1 MINEDFNKAE
11 IKKATRKQ
19 YFSKKDIMVKG
30 KRVSFETSIKNY
42 NLSEL
47 IYGEKNKRIKDSYA
61 EIWENFRRYN

>member
-1 MINEDFNKAE
+1 MTNKNFNKTE
-11 IKKATRKQ
+11 FKREMKNQ
-19 YFSKKDIMVKG
+19 YSKKDMMVRG

-47 IYGEKNKRIKDSYA
+47 IYGDKNKRIKDSYA